1 MSTVTSSHRS
11 SSRNERVTRR
21 LGQVIAGALFFGLV
35 GTTVAAPVA
44 VNTSGPLPW
53 LDLSGDTTRQV
64 VLARGTDIIYQGHPT
79 TVLLPDGKTMYAVWT
94 YDHGGQCGPM
104 KRSDDGGLTWSPLL
118 DVPESWR
125 SVKNCPAIFRLSD
138 PAGMNRLV
146 VYAGNGPA
154 DISMGKGPDD
164 HMYRAYSEDDGRTW
178 SEMARMD
185 LESGVMPFTTI
196 VPIRGGQALLGMSNI
211 RRPGEK
217 VEAKS
222 NVLVQSISVDGGLTW
237 EPWKKVLDL
246 PGLKP
251 CEPWVQ
257 RSPDGKTL
265 LCLIRENVKRV
276 SLMMTSVDEGL
287 TWSEAKPLP
296 GGLHGDRHVAKYAPD
311 GRLVVSFRDTGKG
324 SPTRNHFLAWV
335 GTYEDIVAGKPGQYR
350 LKLLHSYKRGDCG
363 YPAVEV
369 LPDGTIV
376 ATTYVKYRE
385 GPERNSVVS
394 VRFRLDETDRLMQNP
409 SKD

>member
-1 MSTVTSSHRS
+1 MKTIL
-11 SSRNERVTRR
+11 RVFLLLSFYGR
-21 LGQVIAGALFFGLV
+21 
-35 GTTVAAPVA
+35 VAAAQLEVNPTGPV
-44 VNTSGPLPW
+44 PW
-53 LDLSGDTTRQV
+53 IDLSNDPARHV
-64 VLARGTDIIYQGHPT
+64 VVAQGTDIIYQGHPT
-79 TVLLPDGKTMYAVWT
+79 TVLLPDGKTIYAVWT

-125 SVKNCPAIFRLSD
+125 SVKNCPAIFRLAD
-138 PAGMNRLV
+138 PAGVNRLV

-154 DISMGKGPDD
+154 DISMGLGPDA

-178 SEMARMD
+178 SEMAKLD

-196 VPIRGGQALLGMSNI
+196 VPIRNGQALLGLSNI

-222 NVLVQSISVDGGLTW
+222 NVLVQSISTDGGLTW
-237 EPWKKVLDL
+237 EPWKVVLDL

-251 CEPWVQ
+251 CEPWVV

-276 SLMMTSVDEGL
+276 ALMMTSSDEGR

-296 GGLHGDRHVAKYAPD
+296 ASLHGDRHAAKYLPD
-311 GRLVVSFRDTGKG
+311 GRLVICFRDTGKG
-324 SPTRNHFLAWV
+324 SPTRSHFMAWV
-335 GTYEDIVAGKPGQYR
+335 GTYDDIIAGRAGQYR
-350 LKLLHSYKRGDCG
+350 LKLLHSFKRGDCG
-363 YPAVEV
+363 YPGVEV
-369 LPDGTIV
+369 LPDSTVV

-394 VRFRLDETDRLMQNP
+394 VRFLPQEMDTFFSQPAPGR
-409 SKD
+409 